1 MKRMIGLLMVMVL
14 VVGFG
19 GCGSDKDS
27 STGPSNEVTK
37 GPDGQT
43 LEIKTE
49 EWDNGNIKVEFQFY
63 RNGNDLVKHGY
74 YKGFDETGNII
85 DEDIYSEGSCVESC
99 EWRNT
104 FGNGGG
110 QSVQQTVD
118 GGFVVTGGDGE
129 PNVFLLKTNEF
140 GNI

>member
-1 MKRMIGLLMVMVL
+1 MKRMIGLLMLMWL
-14 VVGFG
+14 AVGV

-63 RNGNDLVKHGY
+63 RNGNDLVKHG
-74 YKGFDETGNII
+74 
-85 DEDIYSEGSCVESC
+85 
-99 EWRNT
+99 
-104 FGNGGG
+104 
-110 QSVQQTVD
+110 
-118 GGFVVTGGDGE
+118 
-129 PNVFLLKTNEF
+129 
-140 GNI
+140 